1 METILLAINDSSDM
15 LCFDLYLIKIF
26 VKSTKAKRYTDVVF
40 KLTLYCHGWKKQF
53 FLVSD
58 ICINFLSFIFKNM
71 LCNNNLARCR
81 KFIFISP
88 LTHV

>member
-40 KLTLYCHGWKKQF
+40 KLTLYCQGWK
-53 FLVSD
+53 
-58 ICINFLSFIFKNM
+58 
-71 LCNNNLARCR
+71 
-81 KFIFISP
+81 
-88 LTHV
+88 